1 MFMKKFSLAIFAVT
15 FYLTAFNQS
24 TLSWNFGTDAA
35 NPNPS
40 SGTPVAG
47 LTISGVSQGNNN
59 GSTVLLTT
67 TSASLGYTGSS
78 GQFNAGAAARVGALN
93 LAASGSAYFE
103 FTLTPDAG
111 KTVSITNINF
121 GSRSTGTGPQAY
133 TIRTSLDA
141 FASDAATA
149 AVPNNSLWALYTNLV
164 SVTSAEGVAVT
175 IRIYGYNGTGT
186 PSVNTANWRID
197 DLSVTVNVSGDG
209 GGNPTVSVGAGNNM
223 AEPAT
228 NGTFNLSLSAPA
240 PAGGVTINYTL
251 SGNAIVNTEYTDPHA
266 GSITINQGSNSGI
279 IILNVTNDND
289 VQGTKTITITLNSAT
304 NNYVIG
310 TAVASISR
318 TDEDVSAGAPV
329 VINEVYGG
337 GGNTNAPFTHDFVE
351 LYNNSST
358 PVVMN
363 SWSIQYTS
371 AAGTTWGSNKTIFSG
386 TIAAHGYFLIQLA
399 GGTTGVAL
407 PAADATGTTN
417 MSATAGKL
425 VLCNN
430 SINVSAV
437 ANPTDV
443 NIIDKVG
450 YGSTATGF
458 ETAPEQL
465 LLIQTLYKEY
475 LTSQH
480 FLHRIQIITVLIL
493 YQAFHHQKI

>member
-1 MFMKKFSLAIFAVT
+1 MFMKKFFLAIFAVP

-24 TLSWNFGTDAA
+24 TFSWNFGTDAA

-59 GSTVLLTT
+59 GTTVLLTT

-103 FTLTPDAG
+103 FTLTPDAE

-149 AVPNNSLWALYTNLV
+149 AVPNNSLWALYTNIV
-164 SVTSAEGVAVT
+164 SVTSAEGAAAT
-175 IRIYGYNGTGT
+175 IRIYGYNGAGT

-197 DLSVTVNVSGDG
+197 DLSVTVSVTGDG
-209 GGNPTVSVGAGNNM
+209 GGNPTVSVGPGNNM
-223 AEPAT
+223 AEPST
-228 NGTFNLSLSAPA
+228 NGTFNLSLSAPV
-240 PAGGVTINYTL
+240 PVGGVTVNYTL
-251 SGNAIVNTEYTDPHA
+251 SGSAILDTEYTDPNS
-266 GSITINQGSNSGI
+266 GSITITEGNNSGTVTLI
-279 IILNVTNDND
+279 VTNDND
-289 VQGTKTITITLNSAT
+289 VQGTKTITITLNSAS
-304 NNYVIG
+304 NNYDIG
-310 TAVASISR
+310 TGVASISR
-318 TDEDVSAGAPV
+318 IDEDVAPAPPV

-337 GGNTNAPFTHDFVE
+337 GGNTDAPFTHDFVE
-351 LYNNSST
+351 LFNNSSN

-371 AAGTTWGSNKTIFSG
+371 AAGTGWGSNKTIFSG

-399 GGTTGVAL
+399 GGTNGVAL
-407 PAADATGTTN
+407 PTPDATGSTN

-425 VLCNN
+425 VLCSN
-430 SINVSAV
+430 STSVSAV
-437 ANPTDV
+437 ANPTDA
-443 NIIDKVG
+443 NIVDKVG
-450 YGSTATGF
+450 YGATATGF
-458 ETAPEQL
+458 ETAPATAPSNTTSIQRIFNIST
-465 LLIQTLYKEY
+465 LI
-475 LTSQH
+475 SQN
-480 FLHRIQIITVLIL
+480 
-493 YQAFHHQKI
+493 